1 MRKLFLKRKLIK
13 ELDNKLAKD
22 SVKNNLE
29 LQKAKIIGDKRKF
42 DIEFNKRKQLYNDWH
57 KMRTEIK
64 DSNQVDLSSKKENLS
79 KNPLLILRI
88 KGKNILSN
96 KTIDAI
102 ANKRKKIISDF
113 ESNKNLKLDFM
124 NKVSDKITE
133 YKLEI
138 NKMKKE
144 NSSQNKIDSL
154 QKRIEANKELIKGNQ
169 EDITKLRTE
178 YLKKLDNFD
187 NKINEILRRLKE
199 YNFKKGIYKR

>member
-29 LQKAKIIGDKRKF
+29 LQKAKVIGDKKIF
-42 DIEFNKRKQLYNDWH
+42 NIEFNKRKQLYDEWYN
-57 KMRTEIK
+57 KIKEIK
-64 DSNQVDLSSKKENLS
+64 DSNQVTSNSKKAQSN
-79 KNPLLILRI
+79 KDPLLILRI

-96 KTIDAI
+96 KTLDSI

-113 ESNKNLKLDFM
+113 EKNKTIKLDFM

-154 QKRIEANKELIKGNQ
+154 QERIEANKKLIEGNQ

-178 YLKKLDNFD
+178 HLKKLDNFD
-187 NKINEILRRLKE
+187 NKINEILRRLKT
-199 YNFKKGIYKR
+199 YNFKKGIYKK